1 MQWKFLASLEG
12 SSMQLCAAESPSR
25 GLIAPLGQQRRMS
38 SCTPARS
45 AKSLCFWL
53 VEDWQ
58 EQEVSKVMA
67 KVRHLSVNVQQQ
79 PDRFN
84 VVAGFRTAAPTE
96 ELCFVKVHLEM
107 DGLRL
112 LATN

>member
-1 MQWKFLASLEG
+1 MCCRKPLKRPDCTTGAAASNEQLHA
-12 SSMQLCAAESPSR
+12 SSHCQK
-25 GLIAPLGQQRRMS
+25 PL
-38 SCTPARS
+38 
-45 AKSLCFWL
+45 LWL